1 MLANAVRLC
10 DAKFGTLNLYD
21 GEAFRA
27 GALHNVPPA
36 YADIRRGMVIRPD
49 PRSSLGQCRAN
60 AAGSAYR

>member
-10 DAKFGTLNLYD
+10 AAKFGTLNLYD

-36 YADIRRGMVIRPD
+36 TQTFARVW
-49 PRSSLGQCRAN
+49 
-60 AAGSAYR
+60 